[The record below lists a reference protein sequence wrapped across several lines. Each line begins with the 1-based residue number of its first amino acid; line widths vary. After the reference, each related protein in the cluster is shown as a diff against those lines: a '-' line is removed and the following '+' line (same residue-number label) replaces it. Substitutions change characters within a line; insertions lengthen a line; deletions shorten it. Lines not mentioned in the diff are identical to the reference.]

1 MTGAS
6 QVGIVGGGL
15 AGSLLGILC
24 ARRGLR
30 PIIVERDASFD
41 EPATAHGR
49 SINLALA
56 ARGIE
61 ALRYAGVLA
70 EIEPLLLPMAGR
82 KVHQD
87 GTERFLP
94 YGQRRDERIYSVAR
108 AGLGRRLF
116 EIARDR
122 FGVEYRFRHECA
134 GMTAAGTAQIRS
146 PQDVYELKTSFLV
159 GADGAGSAVRR
170 ALEAAGAV
178 RATEDMLDH
187 GYKELTL
194 AATPAGEFALAPEAL
209 HIWPRGNFML
219 IALPNV
225 DRTFTATLFLALKG
239 RPSFAS
245 VGADVR
251 SFFVAH
257 FADALPLI
265 PKLESEYNAHPV
277 GRLGTLTCAPWSHL
291 GRVLLIGDAAHAI
304 VPFHGQGMNAAFE
317 DCVELDRLL
326 GEHGSDWAR
335 ICAEFERRRTGN
347 AAAIAAM
354 ALENYRE
361 MRDDVRNPKFRL
373 KTEVAFELERRH
385 AEFIPRYA
393 MVMFHPEISYAEARR
408 RGAVQAEILELLT
421 QNARAL
427 DDVDFK
433 RAAELIDERLGGRSY
448 PQNPSVEV

>member
-1 MTGAS
+1 MTDAR
-6 QVGIVGGGL
+6 QIGIVGGGL

-30 PIIVERDASFD
+30 PVIVERDALFD
-41 EPATAHGR
+41 EPASTDGR

-70 EIEPLLLPMAGR
+70 DIEPLLLPMAGR
-82 KVHQD
+82 SVHED

-108 AGLGRRLF
+108 AALGRRLF
-116 EIARDR
+116 ALARDR
-122 FGVEYRFRHECA
+122 FGVEYRFRHECIGLRA
-134 GMTAAGTAQIRS
+134 DGAAQIRS
-146 PQDVYELKTSFLV
+146 PDRTYELDTRFLV

-170 ALEAAGAV
+170 ALQKAGAV
-178 RATEDMLDH
+178 RATENMLDH

-194 AATPAGEFALAPEAL
+194 PATSAGEFALAPEAL

-219 IALPNV
+219 IALPNL
-225 DRTFTATLFLALKG
+225 DRSFTLTLFLALSG
-239 RPSFAS
+239 QPSFTS
-245 VGADVR
+245 IGADIR
-251 SFFVAH
+251 SFVAAH
-257 FADALPLI
+257 FADVLPLI
-265 PKLESEYNAHPV
+265 PDLERQYQAHPV
-277 GRLGTLTCAPWSHL
+277 GRLGTLTCSPWSHA

-317 DCVELDRLL
+317 DCVELDRLF
-326 GEHGSDWAR
+326 GERGTNWA
-335 ICAEFERRRTGN
+335 IVCAEFERRRAGN

-361 MRDDVRNPKFRL
+361 MRDDVRSDEFRL
-373 KTEVAFELERRH
+373 KAELAFELERRH
-385 AEFIPRYA
+385 AKFIPRYA

-421 QNARAL
+421 QDARAL
-427 DDVDFK
+427 GDVDFK
-433 RAAELIDERLGGRSY
+433 RAAALVAERL
-448 PQNPSVEV
+448 

>member
-30 PIIVERDASFD
+30 PIIVERDGSFD
-41 EPATAHGR
+41 EPATTDGR

-61 ALRYAGVLA
+61 ALRYAGVLT

-82 KVHQD
+82 QLHVD
-87 GTERFLP
+87 GAERFLP

-108 AGLGRRLF
+108 AALSRLLF

-134 GMTAAGTAQIRS
+134 GITAAGAAQIRS
-146 PQDVYELKTSFLV
+146 PQGPYELNTRFLV

-219 IALPNV
+219 IALPNL

-239 RPSFAS
+239 QPSFAS
-245 VGADVR
+245 VGADAR
-251 SFFVAH
+251 SFFGAH

-265 PKLESEYNAHPV
+265 PNLEHEYNAHPV

-317 DCVELDRLL
+317 DCVELDRLI
-326 GEHGSDWAR
+326 GEHGNVWAQ

-347 AAAIAAM
+347 TAAIAAM

-361 MRDDVRNPKFRL
+361 MRDDVRNPRFRL
-373 KTEVAFELERRH
+373 KAELAFELERRH
-385 AEFIPRYA
+385 VEFIPRYA

-408 RGAVQAEILELLT
+408 RGAVQADILELLT
-421 QNARAL
+421 QDARAL
-427 DDVDFK
+427 ADVDFK
-433 RAAELIDERLGGRSY
+433 RAAALIAERL
-448 PQNPSVEV
+448 

>member
-1 MTGAS
+1 VTEAS

-24 ARRGLR
+24 ARRGLK

-41 EPATAHGR
+41 ESATANGR

-70 EIEPLLLPMAGR
+70 SIEPLLLPMAGR
-82 KVHQD
+82 RVHED
-87 GTERFLP
+87 GAQRFLP

-116 EIARDR
+116 EVARDR

-134 GMTAAGTAQIRS
+134 GITAAGAAQIRS
-146 PQDVYELKTSFLV
+146 PQGPYELNTRFLV
-159 GADGAGSAVRR
+159 GADGAGSAVGR

-219 IALPNV
+219 IALPNL

-239 RPSFAS
+239 QPSFAS
-245 VGADVR
+245 VGADAR
-251 SFFVAH
+251 SFFGAH

-265 PKLESEYNAHPV
+265 PNLEHEYNAHPV

-317 DCVELDRLL
+317 DCVELDRLI
-326 GEHGSDWAR
+326 GEHGNVWAQ

-347 AAAIAAM
+347 TAAIAAM

-361 MRDDVRNPKFRL
+361 MRDDVRNPRFRL
-373 KTEVAFELERRH
+373 KAELAFELERRH
-385 AEFIPRYA
+385 VEFIPRYA

-408 RGAVQAEILELLT
+408 RGAVQADILELLT
-421 QNARAL
+421 QDARAL
-427 DDVDFK
+427 ADVDFK
-433 RAAELIDERLGGRSY
+433 RAAALIAERL
-448 PQNPSVEV
+448 

>member
-1 MTGAS
+1 VTQLPS
-6 QVGIVGGGL
+6 IGIVGGGL
-15 AGSLLGILC
+15 AGSLLGVLC
-24 ARRGLR
+24 ARRGFR
-30 PIIVERDASFD
+30 PIVIERDASFD
-41 EPATAHGR
+41 ESTATHGR

-70 EIEPLLLPMAGR
+70 DVEPLLLPMAGR
-82 KVHQD
+82 NVHEN
-87 GTERFLP
+87 GAERFLP

-122 FGVEYRFRHECA
+122 FGVEYRFRHECT
-134 GMTAAGTAQIRS
+134 GLTASGAAQIRS
-146 PQDVYELKTSFLV
+146 PERTYELDASFLV

-170 ALEAAGAV
+170 ALQKAGAM

-194 AATPAGEFALAPEAL
+194 PATAAGEFALAPEAL

-219 IALPNV
+219 IALPNL
-225 DRTFTATLFLALKG
+225 DRSFTLTLFLALSG
-239 RPSFAS
+239 QPSFTS
-245 VGADVR
+245 IGADVR
-251 SFFVAH
+251 SFFAAH

-265 PKLESEYNAHPV
+265 PDLERQYQTHPV
-277 GRLGTLTCAPWSHL
+277 GRLGTLTCSPWSHA

-317 DCVELDRLL
+317 DCIELDRLF
-326 GEHGSDWAR
+326 GERGSNWA
-335 ICAEFERRRTGN
+335 IVCAEFERRRAGN

-361 MRDDVRNPKFRL
+361 MRDDVRSAAFRL
-373 KTEVAFELERRH
+373 KAELAFELERRY
-385 AEFIPRYA
+385 AKFVPRYA

-421 QNARAL
+421 RDARAL
-427 DDVDFK
+427 GDVDFK
-433 RAAELIDERLGGRSY
+433 RAAALVAERL
-448 PQNPSVEV
+448 

>member
-1 MTGAS
+1 MNATS

-24 ARRGLR
+24 ARRRLR

-41 EPATAHGR
+41 EAATADGR

-82 KVHQD
+82 RVHEG

-108 AGLGRRLF
+108 AGLSRRLY

-122 FGVEYRFRHECA
+122 FGVEFRFRHECA
-134 GMTAAGTAQIRS
+134 GITAAGTAQIRS
-146 PQDVYELKTSFLV
+146 PEGVYDLKTSFLV

-170 ALEAAGAV
+170 ALQTAGAV

-187 GYKELTL
+187 GYKELTV
-194 AATPAGEFALAPEAL
+194 AATAAGDFALAPEAL

-219 IALPNV
+219 IALPNL
-225 DRTFTATLFLALKG
+225 DRTFTATLFLSLRG
-239 RPSFAS
+239 QPSFAS
-245 VGADVR
+245 VGSDAQ
-251 SFFVAH
+251 SFFTEH
-257 FADALPLI
+257 FPDTVRLI
-265 PKLESEYNAHPV
+265 PNLEREYNAHPV
-277 GRLGTLTCAPWSHL
+277 GQLGTLTCAPWSHL
-291 GRVLLIGDAAHAI
+291 GRVLLIGDAAHAV

-317 DCVELDRLL
+317 DCVELDRLFAEC
-326 GEHGSDWAR
+326 GNDWPR
-335 ICAEFERRRTGN
+335 ICAEFERRRAGN

-361 MRDDVRNPKFRL
+361 MRDDVRSPRFRL
-373 KTEVAFELERRH
+373 KAELAFELERRH
-385 AEFIPRYA
+385 TKFIPRYA

-408 RGAVQAEILELLT
+408 RGAVQAEILESLT
-421 QNARAL
+421 EGARSL
-427 DDVDFK
+427 REVDFK
-433 RAAELIDERLGGRSY
+433 RAAALVAERL
-448 PQNPSVEV
+448 

>member
-1 MTGAS
+1 MTSAS

-82 KVHQD
+82 RVHED

-448 PQNPSVEV
+448 PQNPSVGV